1 MSVSRELS
9 GSDGIRNMSCA
20 RPFGPAVAAALFL
33 SAAAAALA
41 VPQIRFD
48 KETFD
53 FGKVKA
59 GEKVSAA
66 FTITNAGDAELRIE
80 SVKSSCGCT
89 IAQAGKQALAPGES
103 TNIEAVFTST
113 GFSGQ
118 VSKTVTVAS
127 NDPERST
134 VLLSIKGSV
143 IPLAVITPSLVNFGS
158 IKKNAV
164 ITQTVSVAPTDQR
177 GLNILKVEPVGKHVT
192 VTGYRKV
199 ESSLGPSWQ
208 VFLLVKAGDTPGR
221 VMESVRITTDAPSNP
236 LLNVTVYG
244 NVLE

>member
-1 MSVSRELS
+1 MLKMHSP
-9 GSDGIRNMSCA
+9 
-20 RPFGPAVAAALFL
+20 RPFGAAVAAALALCF
-33 SAAAAALA
+33 AAAASA

-53 FGKVKA
+53 FGRVKA

-66 FTITNAGDAELRIE
+66 FTITNSGDAELRIE

-89 IAQAGKQALAPGES
+89 IAQAGKQTLAPGES

-118 VSKTVTVAS
+118 VSKTVTVTS

-134 VLLSIKGSV
+134 VLLSIKGNV
-143 IPLAVITPSLVNFGS
+143 VPLAVITPSLVNFGN

-164 ITQTVSVAPTDQR
+164 VTQTISVTPTEPS
-177 GLNILKVEPVGKHVT
+177 GLNIVKVEPVGKHVT

-199 ESSLGPSWQ
+199 ESPLGASWQ

-221 VMESVRITTDAPSNP
+221 VMESVRITTDAPTNP

-244 NVLE
+244 NVVE